1 MLSTKYKY
9 WKAIRDIRLCYQ
21 CEKNHGKIYL
31 IEEVIIPKPPLHPKC
46 RCKIER
52 VAAFYAGDATN
63 NKNNGADWWLK
74 YYGELP
80 EYYIT
85 AEEAYLLGW
94 ERGKKLSKVVPDK
107 MLTAG
112 VYNNRD
118 GHLPDAVG
126 RIWYE
131 ADINYQSGKRN
142 SCRIV
147 WSNDGL
153 IFVTFDHYETFC
165 EIV

>member
-1 MLSTKYKY
+1 MLSTKYKN
-9 WKAIRDIRLCYQ
+9 WISTIDGKRCNE
-21 CEKNHGKIYL
+21 CKKNHGKIYL
-31 IEEVIIPKPPLHPKC
+31 IEEAINPKPPLHPRC
-46 RCKIER
+46 RCKIKR
-52 VAAFYAGDATN
+52 LSAFYAGDATN

-74 YYGELP
+74 YYGKLP

-85 AEEAYLLGW
+85 SKEASELGW
-94 ERGKKLSKVVPDK
+94 EHGKKLSSFVSER
-107 MLTAG
+107 MLTMG
-112 VYNNRD
+112 EYGNYN
-118 GHLPDAVG
+118 GHLPDEVG